1 MMVRLAAQLVHPFVR
16 ATFVRQSLTGHR
28 PDRCI
33 CGHPSSR
40 YGLNLAESVR
50 SNRNRRYGMKIA
62 SEDSF
67 GSQFRWPIAQCRGDR
82 LGRRRPAKYLD
93 FAEPHRPFRL
103 PSPTIDEEEL
113 FITMQGFR
121 LNETQRKRFSDALVR
136 VGDDEEIL
144 CELAAIAYEDG
155 QPLLQQLD
163 QAISHQDMEQA
174 SRSGHSLKGTLSGFE
189 TGHPTTLLQPIID
202 AARRDDPNEASVL
215 FTKAKPQ
222 LHSLLKEIHG
232 ISG

>member
-1 MMVRLAAQLVHPFVR
+1 M
-16 ATFVRQSLTGHR
+16 
-28 PDRCI
+28 
-33 CGHPSSR
+33 
-40 YGLNLAESVR
+40 
-50 SNRNRRYGMKIA
+50 
-62 SEDSF
+62 
-67 GSQFRWPIAQCRGDR
+67 
-82 LGRRRPAKYLD
+82 
-93 FAEPHRPFRL
+93 
-103 PSPTIDEEEL
+103 
-113 FITMQGFR
+113 
-121 LNETQRKRFSDALVR
+121 NETQRKRFSDALVR